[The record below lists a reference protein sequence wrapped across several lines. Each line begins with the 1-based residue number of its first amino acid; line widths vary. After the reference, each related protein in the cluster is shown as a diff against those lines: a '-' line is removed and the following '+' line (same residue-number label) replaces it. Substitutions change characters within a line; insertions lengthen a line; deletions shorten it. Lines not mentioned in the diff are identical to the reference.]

1 MARIKT
7 LLGLLVFA
15 TVIYMGWMLLPVYM
29 ANYQF
34 QDEIVT
40 IAKFSG
46 TGFKTEDDVHNEVMK
61 KAKDLDV
68 PVKPDEVKV
77 TRNGAAVD
85 ISADYTVVIDLI
97 NGKQVTLHFTPSS
110 REKSDAGTQEQKSK
124 SK

>member
-7 LLGLLVFA
+7 LLGLLVFVTA
-15 TVIYMGWMLLPVYM
+15 AYMGWMLLPVYM

-34 QDEIVT
+34 QDAIVT
-40 IAKFSG
+40 SAKFSG
-46 TGFKTEDDVHNEVMK
+46 TGFKSEDDIHEEVMK
-61 KAKDLDV
+61 KAKELDV

-77 TRNGAAVD
+77 TRNGNSVD
-85 ISADYTVVIDLI
+85 ISADYTVIIDLI
-97 NGKQVTLHFTPSS
+97 NGKQLTLHFTPSS